1 MKNKASRTAADV
13 VALRALS
20 SIAPPRSR
28 IMVDEL
34 ALTML
39 PRPWSWAEPL
49 FSRPW
54 LKPFTYHL
62 GRTISNRLTGYR
74 GTIELVALR
83 YRHIDERLQ
92 AAYEKGIRQVVLL
105 GAGYDYR
112 SHRREYRDVR
122 FIEVDHPKTQAGKH
136 RLFRNHPTRTNG
148 RIQYVAVDFH
158 DDWAA
163 QLEKAGVLQPEP
175 TFVIWEGVAYYLN
188 GTAVHYTLAALK
200 RLLASGSILI
210 FDSVPT
216 AKQNGKIPSRELLL
230 TAKYVAKKGE
240 PLLWGGTVEEVAGM
254 LGRHGFRQDAI
265 CHLSEVAR
273 RLGVEE
279 GVRIPHEPIYDEF
292 YLVEATV

>member
-28 IMVDEL
+28 IMVDHL
-34 ALTML
+34 ALQML

-54 LKPFTYHL
+54 LKPFTYYL
-62 GRTISNRLTGYR
+62 GRAISNRLTGYR

-83 YRHIDERLQ
+83 YRYIDERLQ
-92 AAYEKGIRQVVLL
+92 AAYESGIRQVVLL

-112 SHRREYRDVR
+112 SHRSEYRDVR
-122 FIEVDHPKTQAGKH
+122 FIEVDHPKTQQGKH
-136 RLFRNHPTRTNG
+136 YLFRNHPAKTNG

-163 QLEKAGVLQPEP
+163 QLKKADVLRAEP

-188 GTAVHYTLAALK
+188 GTAVHYTLASLK
-200 RLLASGSILI
+200 SLLASGSILI
-210 FDSVPT
+210 FDSVPA
-216 AKQNGKIPSRELLL
+216 AKQNGRIPSKELLL

-240 PLLWGGTVEEVAGM
+240 PLLWGGTVEEVTHM
-254 LGRHGFRQDAI
+254 LNQHGYRRETVCF
-265 CHLSEVAR
+265 LSDVAR
-273 RLGVEE
+273 RLDAEE
-279 GVRIPHEPIYDEF
+279 GVHIPHERIFDEF
-292 YLVEATV
+292 YLVEAWV